1 MEIKER
7 SNRILVVL
15 NSGENIKDIITDVIL
30 QYGIIEA
37 SIIGF
42 GYMKELEYGYLEK
55 EDPIFY
61 QKSFQKETVT
71 VSSFNG
77 SVTDRNFHIHLF
89 GVNKKNQSLGGHF
102 INGLVGEMFS
112 ITIDVFKTE

>member
-7 SNRILVVL
+7 SNRILIVL
-15 NSGENIKDIITDVIL
+15 NPEENIKDIITDVIL

-42 GYMKELEYGYLEK
+42 GYLKQIEYGILEN
-55 EDPIFY
+55 EEPIFY
-61 QKSFQKETVT
+61 QKHYQKEAAII
-71 VSSFNG
+71 SSFNG
-77 SVTDRNFHIHLF
+77 SVTDRNLHIHLF
-89 GVNKKNQSLGGHF
+89 GITKKSKSFGGHF
-102 INGLVGEMFS
+102 INGIVGDMFS